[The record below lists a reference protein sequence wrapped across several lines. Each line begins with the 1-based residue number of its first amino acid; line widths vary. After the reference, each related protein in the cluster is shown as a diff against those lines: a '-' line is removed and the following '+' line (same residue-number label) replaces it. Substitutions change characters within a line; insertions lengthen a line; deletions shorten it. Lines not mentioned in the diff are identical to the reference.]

1 MTERSETSLTHS
13 VVARLAGI
21 GLLGAIVVIHL
32 ADIRDKFEEVPY
44 LGVGYVLLIAACV
57 AAAGLL
63 AQPNALWH
71 DRGWTIGGATATLTL
86 LGFVL
91 TRTVGLPSARDDI
104 GNWHETLGVWSL
116 ITEGAMVL
124 LSAIVLSTGRRTSR
138 VLA

>member
-1 MTERSETSLTHS
+1 MGERSQTSLADG
-13 VVARLAGI
+13 VVARVAGI
-21 GLLGAIVVIHL
+21 GLLAAIVVVHL

-44 LGVGYVLLIAACV
+44 LGIGYVLLIAACV

-63 AQPNALWH
+63 AQPNAVWR
-71 DRGWTIGGATATLTL
+71 DRGWMIGGVTAALTL

-91 TRTVGLPSARDDI
+91 TRTVGLPSATEDI
-104 GNWHETLGVWSL
+104 GNWHETLGVWSM